1 MEASSGIPST
11 SSDTNNN
18 TAYHNNNNN
27 NKSMIKDL
35 MKLPVDKQYI
45 FIDRH
50 IINNYMKCNP
60 YCNVGIGKLLNNKNN
75 KYKNNNDNNNQ
86 K

>member
-1 MEASSGIPST
+1 METSSGT
-11 SSDTNNN
+11 FSDTNNN
-18 TAYHNNNNN
+18 NAAYHNNNNNN

-45 FIDRH
+45 FMDRR

-60 YCNVGIGKLLNNKNN
+60 YCSIGIGKLLNNKNN

>member
-1 MEASSGIPST
+1 MEASSGT
-11 SSDTNNN
+11 FSDTNNN
-18 TAYHNNNNN
+18 AACHNNSNN

-45 FIDRH
+45 FMDRR
-50 IINNYMKCNP
+50 IINNYMKYNP
-60 YCNVGIGKLLNNKNN
+60 YCKIEISKPLNNKNN
-75 KYKNNNDNNNQ
+75 KYQYNNDNN